1 MSEINEIYYEGY
13 EGEPEIIFIIEN
25 NGIKRKMLGIW
36 DGFLNDIL
44 SDVKP
49 TDKGWVGIAYYWHIG
64 MFEDEHWLRD
74 KPWRIDDLSSV
85 YKQLTS
91 INHDMRAFR
100 YYDTLAVLCNIID
113 LIKEAMENNEEVLI
127 YRD

>member
-1 MSEINEIYYEGY
+1 MKVTKVNPKSY
-13 EGEPEIIFIIEN
+13 
-25 NGIKRKMLGIW
+25 
-36 DGFLNDIL
+36 L
-44 SDVKP
+44 SSKIMALSVKCL
-49 TDKGWVGIAYYWHIG
+49 VGIAYYWHIG

-91 INHDMRAFR
+91 INHDMRFFR

-113 LIKEAMENNEEVLI
+113 LIKEAMDNNEEVLI

>member
-1 MSEINEIYYEGY
+1 
-13 EGEPEIIFIIEN
+13 
-25 NGIKRKMLGIW
+25 
-36 DGFLNDIL
+36 
-44 SDVKP
+44 
-49 TDKGWVGIAYYWHIG
+49 

-91 INHDMRAFR
+91 INHDMRVFR

-127 YRD
+127 YRDRIMFKHINVSDTRSHKITGHRRISPTTKGRYGSLL